1 MLIALASL
9 SSLLVLSWLLALG
22 GFLALKPWLLA
33 LGALAL
39 GGEHA
44 CEHVD
49 LANLA
54 LGVSRFS

>member
-39 GGEHA
+39 GGEH
-44 CEHVD
+44 VD

>member
-1 MLIALASL
+1 MPVLIALASL

-39 GGEHA
+39 GGEH
-44 CEHVD
+44 VD